1 MPTVDFNFNPIVW
14 LTRMLTLVEQHGI
27 VPSVETL
34 AYSLAAMLFAYGMI
48 RAIWY
53 GRGSELAVLAGRTL
67 LVVALMAMLP
77 TLRSVVF
84 NSWTSVYT
92 WSSGIWGTSG
102 GGTFDRLLSAS
113 EDTKNILPSFL
124 ASSYAVQ
131 SASTGQ
137 YDATTEGL
145 AAEEPS
151 DAATTLSKV
160 VTWVAGVIFTV
171 MLPVL
176 FGVYTVVIFVSGM
189 TVLIG
194 LVLLP
199 LAAVFL
205 LMPGG
210 SAVSWLGAWLRMNLG
225 ALFVV
230 VFLPVAVSIVVEL
243 GIAQPLEHT
252 NEAMQQSVDSFNGA
266 VTSLDGAFQ
275 DLRDAVG
282 QTGPLPGD
290 AQATLERARQAF
302 YTAGEQALR
311 GVFGVLLGWLF
322 GILTIL
328 VGFMMGLFLLLRMER
343 YVMGFM
349 GGLAS
354 GVGGPG
360 FLGRALLYKA
370 LRSGGGG
377 AAQIS
382 TAGSSAPRSFGPATG
397 SVGFSGS
404 STRGSVV
411 VVSSTPSQLPSGRDV
426 RPMLPPGGNSRQL
439 PPPRIG

>member
-1 MPTVDFNFNPIVW
+1 MNGVDFNFNPIVW
-14 LTRMLTLVEQHGI
+14 LTRMLTLVEAHGI
-27 VPSVETL
+27 MPSVETL
-34 AYSLAAMLFAYGMI
+34 AYSLAAMLFAYGMV

-84 NSWTSVYT
+84 TSWTSVYT
-92 WSSGIWGTSG
+92 WSSGIWGTNG

-113 EDTKNILPSFL
+113 ADTKEILPSFL
-124 ASSYAVQ
+124 ASAYAVQ

-160 VTWVAGVIFTV
+160 VTWVAGLIFTV

-194 LVLLP
+194 IVLLP

-210 SAVSWLGAWLRMNLG
+210 SAVSYIGAWLRMNMG

-252 NEAMQQSVDSFNGA
+252 NEAMQQSVDSFNAA
-266 VTSLDGAFQ
+266 VTSLDGAFK

-302 YTAGEQALR
+302 YSAGELALR

-328 VGFMMGLFLLLRMER
+328 VGFLMGLFLLLRMER

-360 FLGRALLYKA
+360 FLGRALFFKA

-377 AAQIS
+377 ATQIGTGGS
-382 TAGSSAPRSFGPATG
+382 SLPRSSASGTAGG
-397 SVGFSGS
+397 VGFSGS
-404 STRGSVV
+404 TSRDSV
-411 VVSSTPSQLPSGRDV
+411 VVSSGPSKFPSERDAPGR
-426 RPMLPPGGNSRQL
+426 PSSQL
-439 PPPRIG
+439 PPPRMG